1 MPIYRRRAPRR
12 HAPLF
17 APKPPLPPE
26 KKRALRVFLLLLL
39 LAGTL
44 FAAGRFLKRVAG
56 DMALSDA
63 TDLITATVNDKINE
77 KMSEGQYSYDYFVNL
92 QKDKDGSVTAIS
104 ANMARINT
112 LSSEIL
118 QDVIKSTDSGAL
130 DIEIPLGN
138 LLGSNL
144 LLGRGPKIPVKVIM
158 LTSSYSDFKSELL
171 SAGINQTK
179 HQLVLEVRVQI
190 DVLMPWEVR
199 STEVVTEVIIAETVL
214 VGKVPE
220 AYYTSGQAVTLPT
233 PQYRPQTG

>member
-138 LLGSNL
+138 LMGSNL

>member
-12 HAPLF
+12 PPLF
-17 APKPPLPPE
+17 VPKPPLPPE
-26 KKRALRVFLLLLL
+26 KKLALRIFLIFLLIAGI
-39 LAGTL
+39 LAAVGS
-44 FAAGRFLKRVAG
+44 FLKRVSG

-63 TDLITATVNDKINE
+63 SDLITARVNDKINE

-92 QKDKDGSVTAIS
+92 QKDKDGNVTAIS

-118 QDVIKSTDSGAL
+118 QDVIQSTDSGEL
-130 DIEIPLGN
+130 NIEIPLGN
-138 LLGSNL
+138 LMGSNL
-144 LLGRGPKIPVKVIM
+144 LLGRGPKIPVKVLM
-158 LTSSYSDFKSELL
+158 LTSSYSDFKSELV

-214 VGKVPE
+214 VGKVPQ
-220 AYYTSGQAVTLPT
+220 AYYTSGQSVTLPM
-233 PQYRPQTG
+233 QQFKPQTG

>member
-138 LLGSNL
+138 LMGSNL

-220 AYYTSGQAVTLPT
+220 AYYTSGQSVTLPT